1 MDKTFPIIDTRAI
14 SMRWGDMDA
23 VGHLNNTYYFR
34 YLEQIRVEWLAQL
47 GYGIDPDGI
56 GPVLASTSC
65 TFRRQ
70 LTYPATVD
78 ITIELEKLGRS
89 SLKLRHHFYR
99 QDDPDVVY
107 ASGEVTL
114 VWVDYK
120 AGKSVPIPDAIRQAI
135 AAALPPGSVLP
146 D

>member
-1 MDKTFPIIDTRAI
+1 MTTQYPVIDKRTI

-34 YLEQIRVEWLAQL
+34 YLEQVRIEWLSSL

-56 GPVLASTSC
+56 GPVLASTAC
-65 TFRRQ
+65 TFRKQ
-70 LTYPATVD
+70 LTYPATLD
-78 ITIELEKLGRS
+78 ITIELEKLGNS

-99 QDDPDVVY
+99 QDDPGTVY
-107 ASGEVTL
+107 ASAEVLL

-120 AGKSVPIPDAIRQAI
+120 AEKSVAIPAPIREAIQR
-135 AAALPPGSVLP
+135 ALPAA
-146 D
+146 

>member
-1 MDKTFPIIDTRAI
+1 MTTPLPVLDTRTI

-34 YLEQIRVEWLAQL
+34 YLEQVRIEWLQ
-47 GYGIDPDGI
+47 GMGFGIEPDGI

-65 TFRRQ
+65 TYRKQ
-70 LTYPATVD
+70 LTYPATLD

-99 QDDPDVVY
+99 RDDPGVVY
-107 ASGEVTL
+107 ASAEVLL

-120 AGKSVPIPDAIRQAI
+120 AEKSVPIPDAIRAAI
-135 AAALPPGSVLP
+135 TRAPTAA
-146 D
+146 

>member
-1 MDKTFPIIDTRAI
+1 
-14 SMRWGDMDA
+14 MRWGDMDA

-34 YLEQIRVEWLAQL
+34 YLEQIRIEWLQ
-47 GYGIDPDGI
+47 GMGFGIEPEGI

-65 TFRRQ
+65 VYRKQ
-70 LTYPATVD
+70 LTYPATLD

-99 QDDPDVVY
+99 RDDPGVAY
-107 ASGEVTL
+107 ASAEVLL

-120 AGKSVPIPDAIRQAI
+120 AEKSVPIPEEIREAIERSTAE
-135 AAALPPGSVLP
+135 V
-146 D
+146 